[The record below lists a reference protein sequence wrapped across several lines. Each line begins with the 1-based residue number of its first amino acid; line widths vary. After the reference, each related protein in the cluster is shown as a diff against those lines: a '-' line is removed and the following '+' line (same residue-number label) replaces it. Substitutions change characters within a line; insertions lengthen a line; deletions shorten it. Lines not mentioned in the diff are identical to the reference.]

1 MSVSKITLLAVLATF
16 ATALPASA
24 QGYHYG
30 YGSSRVVNQNSIG
43 LNNHDASYISP
54 GCISDSAK
62 GVQRSGFRPNP
73 LLPQVNLGR
82 TVKTAGDNM
91 YQGGAP
97 YLETNS
103 LYAPK
108 PQVTRRRVSQ
118 QQRRP
123 KGQVYYPGQN
133 AQGGGSYKYSSGGA
147 MTYGESENYQNSYS
161 NNSGTYNYNR

>member
-1 MSVSKITLLAVLATF
+1 MSVSKISLLAALATLACF
-16 ATALPASA
+16 ATSQPASA

-30 YGSSRVVNQNSIG
+30 YGSSRVVKQNSIG
-43 LNNHDASYISP
+43 LHNHDASYISP

-62 GVQRSGFRPNP
+62 GVIKGGYRPNP

-103 LYAPK
+103 LYVPQRKVVRRKVRKKPK
-108 PQVTRRRVSQ
+108 QN
-118 QQRRP
+118 
-123 KGQVYYPGQN
+123 VYYPGQN
-133 AQGGGSYKYSSGGA
+133 AQGGSYNYSSGGA
-147 MTYGESENYQNSYS
+147 MTYGESDNYQNSYS
-161 NNSGTYNYNR
+161 NKSGTYSYGR